1 MLERYHS
8 EVGVA
13 VNHPFLKAAGELT
26 LEPDTLSEW
35 LTQDRIYAL
44 CGYPKFIAALI
55 LALPL
60 SSTRHQQASQSLL
73 GLLSFALS
81 NIDREVGFFDS
92 LGPKYGLDLEYS
104 EPRRAEISNESTT
117 STSSSSRKALGKL
130 QGSLVKP
137 TTKAYVDLLIA
148 TGAEAGKNG
157 GLEEALVLLWGME
170 KIYLMAWT
178 YAKSQ
183 VPDPRID
190 HDNRTVKALKE
201 LIDNWTMPEFVHFVE
216 RIESEVDKLNLE
228 EGTEA
233 WSGCEEM
240 FKYNLLLEQQF
251 WPDM

>member
-1 MLERYHS
+1 MGFTQTMLQRY
-8 EVGVA
+8 GADLKVA
-13 VNHPFLKAAGELT
+13 IEHPFLKAAGTYEL
-26 LEPDTLSEW
+26 DKDKLSEW

-44 CGYPKFIAALI
+44 CGYPKFIASLI
-55 LALPL
+55 SATPL
-60 SSTRHQQASQSLL
+60 SSTSSQRASQSLL
-73 GLLSFALS
+73 GLFSFALS

-92 LGPKYGLDLEYS
+92 LGPKYGLDLEF
-104 EPRRAEISNESTT
+104 PPPESK
-117 STSSSSRKALGKL
+117 SFGKL

-148 TGAEAGKNG
+148 TGAEAGING

-178 YAKSQ
+178 HAKFQTPSSS
-183 VPDPRID
+183 VDTDSP
-190 HDNRTVKALKE
+190 TVKALKE
-201 LIDNWTMPEFVHFVE
+201 LINNWTMEEFVGFVE
-216 RIESEVDKLNLE
+216 RIEKEVEKLDLQ

-233 WSGCEEM
+233 WSRCEEM